1 MTTELPTLRFGVA
14 VLLFNPE
21 LKLLWGQ
28 RQGSHGAGKWSVP
41 GGHIEPHETVFEAAR
56 RELLEEV
63 YIHEGVAFRRGGWA
77 ETYFVEDGKRYVT
90 LYVVGR
96 LSTHVEPRLGE
107 PDKAREWHWASP
119 WDLRGPA
126 FVPETVEMAREAAQ
140 QLGAEAAR
148 EKRRQAALDALAD
161 RSGEVLY
168 YGCELRESGH
178 YAWRPNWQRW
188 SAPTPF
194 DSNLRLPGSATELDG
209 GFTPPMSEEKNGKA
223 RLTHVDGWT
232 VLSFWDNSM
241 DKRPGSH
248 ATFAVDDTVDF
259 ETILQLAREAYPA
272 VFGRMQFEVT
282 LAYTST
288 GRPER
293 TGAGGWAK

>member
-21 LKLLWGQ
+21 LQLLWGQ

-41 GGHIEPHETVFEAAR
+41 GGHIEPGETVFEAAR

-63 YIHEGVAFRRGGWA
+63 FIYERVALRRGGWA

-96 LSTHVEPRLGE
+96 LSTHVEPRLCE

-126 FVPETVEMAREAAQ
+126 FVPETVEMARAAAQ
-140 QLGAEAAR
+140 QLSAEVAQ
-148 EKRRQAALDALAD
+148 EKQRKAALDALAD

-168 YGCELRESGH
+168 YGCDLRESGH

-188 SAPTPF
+188 RAPTPF
-194 DSNLRLPGSATELDG
+194 DGTTGSATMLDGG
-209 GFTPPMSEEKNGKA
+209 GFTPPMGEENGKA

-259 ETILQLAREAYPA
+259 ETMLQLAREAYPA

-282 LAYTST
+282 LVYTSE

-293 TGAGGWAK
+293 SAMGWAK